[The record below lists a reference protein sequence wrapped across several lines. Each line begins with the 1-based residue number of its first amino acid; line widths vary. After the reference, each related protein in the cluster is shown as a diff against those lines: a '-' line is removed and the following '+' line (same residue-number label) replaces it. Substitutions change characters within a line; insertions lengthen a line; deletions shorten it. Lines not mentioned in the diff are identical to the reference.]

1 MVSHGNV
8 CAPEQHNAE
17 WTELER
23 NISVNRGTQGG
34 QGRRQGVKGDVQGVP
49 GDQWRH
55 LMGPLMICKAQQVF
69 LRFQWGQ
76 GTC

>member
-23 NISVNRGTQGG
+23 NISVNRGTQG
-34 QGRRQGVKGDVQGVP
+34 VKGDVQGVS
-49 GDQWRH
+49 G
-55 LMGPLMICKAQQVF
+55 GPKGGVRGVLGVQ
-69 LRFQWGQ
+69 R
-76 GTC
+76 